1 MIRYKIS
8 IERLIALIFL
18 VAVSISLI
26 LDTLYHLGYFNKP
39 AFIKNRI
46 PPYHWKINFST
57 DFNYLK
63 SSLPY
68 LADIKEIEYLMEPG
82 SVFYSDVAT
91 SYYVVTSSTSYAAN
105 PKSNH
110 RSFYNRATA
119 TASSNLLDNLCNGG
133 KYDGKY
139 NTLNDY
145 FMVKNSVNIR
155 NGWGPIKYF
164 IYNKD
169 QINKNVINCP
179 NDQYGEISEKLAKE
193 FKVLFKGEY
202 LDLYQ
207 IIE

>member
-1 MIRYKIS
+1 MIRHKNS
-8 IERLIALIFL
+8 IERLIALVFL
-18 VAVSISLI
+18 IAVSISLL
-26 LDTLYHLGYFNKP
+26 LDSLYHFGYFNKP

-46 PPYHWKINFST
+46 PPYHWQINFST
-57 DFNYLK
+57 EYNYLK

-68 LADIKEIEYLMEPG
+68 LADIKEIENLMEPG

-119 TASSNLLDNLCNGG
+119 TASRNLLDNLCNDG
-133 KYDGKY
+133 KYDGKF

-145 FMVKNSVNIR
+145 FMAKNSVNMK
-155 NGWGPIKYF
+155 NGWSPIKYF

-169 QINKNVINCP
+169 QINKNVINCH
-179 NDQYGEISEKLAKE
+179 NDKYGEISENLAKE
-193 FKVLFKGEY
+193 FKVLFIGEY

-207 IIE
+207 VIE